1 MAPLGAAPRGYH
13 AGRTA
18 FFGQGG
24 GAPPRVLYFSPV
36 SKETKPAG
44 PQEVEDARRA
54 REAEDAARL
63 AAIVAGA
70 EDAIVSK
77 TLEGIVTSWN
87 PAAESM
93 FGYTAEEAIGRP
105 ITIVIP
111 LDRMHEEREI
121 LARLRRGERTEHFE
135 TIRVHKS
142 GREIPVSLTVSP
154 VRDPTGRVIG
164 ASKIARDRTE
174 QQRAHEALRATV
186 RGLEALYRLADRVG
200 RAADRAQ
207 IHEAALDAITTA
219 MGVERASIL
228 LFDLEGAMRFVAW
241 RGLSDAYRRA
251 TDGHSPWRPDSPEHA
266 PITVFDVFQD
276 ASLASLRDA
285 VLAEGIRA
293 LLFVPIEW
301 QGRLIGKFMVYADVP
316 RAFSSD
322 ECRLAE
328 TIGRHVAFGLVRVDT
343 ERAANAALARERAAR
358 AEADAARTQAESAN
372 REKDEFLAML
382 AHELRNPLGPIVHAA
397 EILGRHDELDEE
409 PRRAIAMIDRQ
420 ARHMA
425 RLLEDLLDVARITR
439 GRISLRSET
448 VDLREP
454 VEHAVEAHRPAFE
467 AKGQRVSLGLPDG
480 PVLVL
485 GDAAR
490 LQQVV
495 GNLLHNARKYTP
507 QGGAIRVDLF
517 RGGSTAEV
525 QVEDDG
531 IGVAREHL
539 QSIFDL
545 FVQANPTLART
556 EGGLGVGLTLV
567 RGVVDL
573 HGGAGLGR
581 ERRARTRDALHGHA
595 APDGRGAAGR
605 ASPDDGRGGARA
617 PHPGGRGQ
625 RRRAR
630 GARDAAPPL
639 GPRGRGGGHRPR
651 GARLGRAQPAGAGAA
666 RHRPA
671 RSRRL
676 PGGGRAP
683 RLARRPR
690 APRRAHGLRT
700 ARRPRAR
707 PRRRLRRAPA
717 EARRPGCHRPHGR
730 LADLRSP
737 SYSPAAASRAAW
749 LVR

>member
-1 MAPLGAAPRGYH
+1 
-13 AGRTA
+13 
-18 FFGQGG
+18 
-24 GAPPRVLYFSPV
+24 V
-36 SKETKPAG
+36 SKETEPAG
-44 PQEVEDARRA
+44 PPAGESPQRA

-77 TLEGIVTSWN
+77 TLEGIITSWN

-111 LDRMHEEREI
+111 PDRMHEEREI
-121 LARLRRGERTEHFE
+121 LARLKRGERTEHFE

-142 GREIPVSLTVSP
+142 GRELPVSLTVSP
-154 VRDPTGRVIG
+154 VHDASGRVIG

-174 QQRAHEALRATV
+174 QQRANEALRGTV

-200 RAADRAQ
+200 RAVDRVQ
-207 IHEAALDAITTA
+207 VHEAALDAITAA

-228 LFDLEGAMRFVAW
+228 LFDPDGVMRFVAW
-241 RGLSDAYRRA
+241 RGLSDSYRRA
-251 TDGHSPWRPDSPEHA
+251 TDGHSPWRPDSPDHS

-276 ASLASLRDA
+276 EALAPLREA
-285 VLAEGIRA
+285 ILAERIRA
-293 LLFVPIEW
+293 LLFVPIES

-316 RAFSSD
+316 RVFSSD

-328 TIGRHVAFGLVRVDT
+328 TIGRHVAFGLVRVDA
-343 ERAANAALARERAAR
+343 ERSANAALARERTAR
-358 AEADAARTQAESAN
+358 AEADEARAQAESAN

-397 EILGRHDELDEE
+397 EILGRHDALDAE
-409 PRRAIAMIDRQ
+409 PRRAVAMIDRQ

-439 GRISLRSET
+439 GRISLRSEPL
-448 VDLREP
+448 DLREP
-454 VEHAVEAHRPAFE
+454 VEHAVEAHRAAFE
-467 AKGQRVSLGLPDG
+467 AKKQHLSLVLPDG
-480 PVLVL
+480 PVPVL
-485 GDAAR
+485 GDPAR

-507 QGGAIRVDLF
+507 AGGAIRVELF

-531 IGVAREHL
+531 IGIAREHL

-573 HGGAGLGR
+573 HGGQVTAASGGIGRGTRFTVSLPLTVAEQRVAPPPTTITEARARRILVVEDNEDGR
-581 ERRARTRDALHGHA
+581 EALATLLRLSGHEVEEA
-595 APDGRGAAGR
+595 ATGREALAA
-605 ASPDDGRGGARA
+605 A
-617 PHPGGRGQ
+617 
-625 RRRAR
+625 
-630 GARDAAPPL
+630 
-639 GPRGRGGGHRPR
+639 
-651 GARLGRAQPAGAGAA
+651 
-666 RHRPA
+666 
-671 RSRRL
+671 
-676 PGGGRAP
+676 
-683 RLARRPR
+683 ARRP
-690 APRRAHGLRT
+690 PELVLLDIGL
-700 ARRPRAR
+700 P
-707 PRRRLRRAPA
+707 
-717 EARRPGCHRPHGR
+717 
-730 LADLRSP
+730 DLDG
-737 SYSPAAASRAAW
+737 YQVAAALRASLGDRVRLVALTGYGQPGDRDRVRDAGFDAHLLKPVGLDTISRTVAS
-749 LVR
+749 LT